1 MMRRVGGFLLVAL
14 GVALMIAQG
23 VYASER
29 GGDSFDALVKGL
41 SARYSVQPKT
51 APLMWMVSLC
61 ARGVTHGGVRGMRVV
76 EFEDSPKI
84 EDALGFEELVSSKLG
99 EDWSRVVREWEAS
112 GNQSLIYVR
121 AQGKGI
127 EMIVVDLDR
136 GELDLVKMTMNP
148 EEFAKWTKDKGKG
161 VGFQ

>member
-1 MMRRVGGFLLVAL
+1 MMRRTGGGLLVVV
-14 GVALMIAQG
+14 GVALIVVQS
-23 VYASER
+23 VYASDR
-29 GGDSFDALVKGL
+29 SGDSFDALVKGL
-41 SARYSVQPKT
+41 SARYAVQPKSI
-51 APLMWMVSLC
+51 PLMWMVNLC
-61 ARGVTHGGVRGMRVV
+61 ARGVTHGGVRGMRVI

-84 EDALGFEELVSSKLG
+84 EDAAGFEELVSSKLG

-121 AQGKGI
+121 AQNKGI
-127 EMIVVDLDR
+127 EMIVVDLEH

-148 EEFAKWTKDKGKG
+148 EQFAKWTKDRGHG

>member
-1 MMRRVGGFLLVAL
+1 MMRRTGGFLLVAL

-23 VYASER
+23 VYASDR
-29 GGDSFDALVKGL
+29 SGDNFDALVRGL
-41 SARYSVQPKT
+41 SARYAVKPKT
-51 APLMWMVSLC
+51 IPLMWMVNFC

-76 EFEDSPKI
+76 EFEDSPRI
-84 EDALGFEELVSSKLG
+84 EDAVGFEELVSSKLG
-99 EDWSRVVREWEAS
+99 EDWSRVVRKWEAS

-121 AQGKGI
+121 AKDKEI
-127 EMIVVDLDR
+127 EMIVVDLEH

-148 EEFAKWTKDKGKG
+148 EQFAKWTKDKGKG